1 MAQDI
6 LQAEYETLEEIASRF
21 AHAAEANLEHQNRLR
36 QIFSQLEQGGWR
48 GRGAESFFH
57 EMNDQI
63 FPALNRLV
71 AGLSEG
77 STTVQQISALLAAAE
92 EEAANQ
98 FAPGAGAP
106 DPGAGSG
113 ADQMPPA
120 PPPLPSS
127 QYVVK
132 NPNAIFDKAY
142 MNQFIG
148 IQFQGANS
156 PELNRLMEELLRKTR
171 ANESDVGGL
180 LNRIADIRG
189 VDRAAF
195 QQQYQTFQNLWRN
208 AVDKGTIDLTRH
220 GNYMGS
226 TVSLRYGAVVGEV
239 FGIDPVFGAVL
250 NPTGGL
256 VGPGSDAYQPGRND
270 AIGYH
275 GVFHDAAGYLYNN
288 HGQLGP
294 GYDYLGRD
302 YLATSNPLSG
312 QVGGISWWAARPQL
326 TIDFKSQPMPDIP
339 YVPQFME
346 PVVWDILQE
355 DVLPAVRPWTYVAE
369 GGAAVVDGI
378 RSVF

>member
-1 MAQDI
+1 MPQDI
-6 LQAEYETLEEIASRF
+6 LQAEYETLEEIAARF
-21 AHAAEANLEHQNRLR
+21 AQAAEANLELQNRLR
-36 QIFSQLEQGGWR
+36 QIFSQLEQGSWR
-48 GRGAESFFH
+48 GRGAESFFQ

-63 FPALNRLV
+63 FPALNRLA

-77 STTVQQISALLAAAE
+77 STAVQQIGALLAAAE

-98 FAPGAGAP
+98 FAAGTGAP
-106 DPGAGSG
+106 APGAGSG
-113 ADQMPPA
+113 AGQIPPA
-120 PPPLPSS
+120 PPALPSS
-127 QYVVK
+127 QLVVK
-132 NPNAIFDKAY
+132 NPSAIFAKDY
-142 MNQFIG
+142 MNKFIG
-148 IQFQGANS
+148 VQFQGANS

-171 ANESDVGGL
+171 ANERDVGGL
-180 LNRIADIRG
+180 LNRIADMRG

-195 QQQYQTFQNLWRN
+195 QQQYQTFQNLWQN
-208 AVDKGTIDLTRH
+208 AVDKGDIDLARH

-226 TVSLRYGAVVGEV
+226 TVSLRYGAVVGDV

-250 NPTGGL
+250 NPSGGL
-256 VGPGSDAYQPGRND
+256 VGPASNSYQAGPND

-302 YLATSNPLSG
+302 YIATSSPLSG
-312 QVGGISWWAARPQL
+312 QVGGISWWAAKPQL

-339 YVPQFME
+339 YVPQFLE
-346 PVVWDILQE
+346 PVMWDILHE
-355 DVLPAVRPWTYVAE
+355 DVAPAVRPWTYVAE

-378 RSVF
+378 RSLF